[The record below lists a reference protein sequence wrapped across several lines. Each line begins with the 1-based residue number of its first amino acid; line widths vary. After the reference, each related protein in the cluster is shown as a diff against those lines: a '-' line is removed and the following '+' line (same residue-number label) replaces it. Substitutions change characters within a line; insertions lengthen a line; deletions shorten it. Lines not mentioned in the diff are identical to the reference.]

1 MCLVVL
7 VRRSTPWREHRTMDQ
22 PRDCQN
28 IRPATAV
35 HPNRKARFLLQGR
48 LDVCLSTSRA
58 TGNIMLPAVM
68 LRAKVVK
75 PKSGSVVT
83 SPRSLASGSEGEEFS
98 SDTFLADRQIDWI

>member
-7 VRRSTPWREHRTMDQ
+7 VRRSPPWRENRKMDQ
-22 PRDCQN
+22 PQVCMN
-28 IRPATAV
+28 IQPATEV
-35 HPNRKARFLLQGR
+35 YPNHKARFLLQER
-48 LDVCLSTSRA
+48 LDVCMSTSRA
-58 TGNIMLPAVM
+58 TGNIRLPVVM

-83 SPRSLASGSEGEEFS
+83 SPRSLANGSEGEEFS